1 MNKRVL
7 GLIWAGLT
15 IAAYG
20 EESVDLGKS
29 VVYSTTGFATEMRKT
44 ASTPTVVTSKEIE
57 EKNYK
62 TVSEVLDSIPSINVV
77 KQGKDSI
84 IDLRGQ
90 GDKAKQNV
98 QILVDGVQINSLD
111 TSMTATPI
119 DTISPDSIE
128 RIEVIPGGGSVLYGS
143 GTSGGV
149 VNIIT
154 KKGSG
159 RKAMVGFDYGEY
171 GSKKTNVAVGESF
184 GNFDINLAYTK
195 NDRKGYRDNDESDSD
210 YFQGDLGYRISDT
223 QNINFKYSKYKAD
236 EDYPK
241 MLSKKEVE
249 EDRKQDGLTRSK
261 WGTGINGTETDKD
274 EYVLTY
280 NNKLS
285 ESLDF
290 NLTGFYQNTEMKIR
304 TWDFGAINTGTMKGQ
319 AIADQRGLFEDEKW
333 GVKPKF
339 RYSYGEG
346 SSLIFGMDYIQNKA
360 KRVSDMRIQPI
371 KAATGG
377 LSPMSIKSIT
387 TNNLEK
393 ETISGY
399 VMNNYVWG
407 DFEFAQGLRYE
418 KANYEADRNTN
429 RVVSMNGSPMQTNN
443 EGRKVTTDEDN
454 FAYELSANYLYSD
467 TGKAYVRYERG
478 FTSPP
483 PALLT
488 NKVTTNGL
496 ANYYLNDLNSEKY
509 DNFEIGFSDYI
520 GFSNVSG
527 SVFYT
532 VTKDEITQDMASGM
546 PPAWIY
552 NYNLGKTDRVGFELK
567 AEQYL
572 GKLTLSQSYSFI
584 NAKIKDGKKGV
595 YDKDG
600 NKTGYVDLEGNRVAK
615 VPKNKFNIG
624 ANYAFTDNFNLGAE
638 VVYVDK
644 IYLNNE
650 NLGGKVNSHIVTN
663 IRANYN
669 FNSGLTL
676 YAGINN
682 IFNEQYYEAVDYS
695 LSEGYTYDPAAERNY
710 YVGFKYSL

>member
-1 MNKRVL
+1 M
-7 GLIWAGLT
+7 
-15 IAAYG
+15 
-20 EESVDLGKS
+20 
-29 VVYSTTGFATEMRKT
+29 
-44 ASTPTVVTSKEIE
+44 
-57 EKNYK
+57 YK
-62 TVSEVLDSIPSINVV
+62 F
-77 KQGKDSI
+77 
-84 IDLRGQ
+84 
-90 GDKAKQNV
+90 
-98 QILVDGVQINSLD
+98 LVDGVQINSLD

-119 DTISPDSIE
+119 DTISPNSIE

-171 GSKKTNVAVGESF
+171 GTKKTNAAVGESF

-304 TWDFGAINTGTMKGQ
+304 TWDFGADNFSYAWVSYCRSKEDCLKMKNG
-319 AIADQRGLFEDEKW
+319 

-371 KAATGG
+371 KSATGG

-407 DFEFAQGLRYE
+407 DFNLL
-418 KANYEADRNTN
+418 
-429 RVVSMNGSPMQTNN
+429 
-443 EGRKVTTDEDN
+443 KV
-454 FAYELSANYLYSD
+454 
-467 TGKAYVRYERG
+467 
-478 FTSPP
+478 
-483 PALLT
+483 
-488 NKVTTNGL
+488 
-496 ANYYLNDLNSEKY
+496 
-509 DNFEIGFSDYI
+509 
-520 GFSNVSG
+520 
-527 SVFYT
+527 
-532 VTKDEITQDMASGM
+532 
-546 PPAWIY
+546 
-552 NYNLGKTDRVGFELK
+552 
-567 AEQYL
+567 
-572 GKLTLSQSYSFI
+572 
-584 NAKIKDGKKGV
+584 
-595 YDKDG
+595 
-600 NKTGYVDLEGNRVAK
+600 
-615 VPKNKFNIG
+615 
-624 ANYAFTDNFNLGAE
+624 
-638 VVYVDK
+638 
-644 IYLNNE
+644 
-650 NLGGKVNSHIVTN
+650 
-663 IRANYN
+663 
-669 FNSGLTL
+669 
-676 YAGINN
+676 
-682 IFNEQYYEAVDYS
+682 
-695 LSEGYTYDPAAERNY
+695 
-710 YVGFKYSL
+710 

>member
-62 TVSEVLDSIPSINVV
+62 TVSEVLESIPSINIV

-98 QILVDGVQINSLD
+98 QIFVDGVQINSLD

-171 GSKKTNVAVGESF
+171 GSKKTNVAVRESF

-261 WGTGINGTETDKD
+261 WGTGINGTETDKG

-285 ESLDF
+285 ENLDF

-304 TWDFGAINTGTMKGQ
+304 TWDFGTITSPMPGSAIS
-319 AIADQRGLFEDEKW
+319 DQRGLFEDEKW

-399 VMNNYVWG
+399 VMNN
-407 DFEFAQGLRYE
+407 
-418 KANYEADRNTN
+418 
-429 RVVSMNGSPMQTNN
+429 
-443 EGRKVTTDEDN
+443 
-454 FAYELSANYLYSD
+454 
-467 TGKAYVRYERG
+467 
-478 FTSPP
+478 
-483 PALLT
+483 
-488 NKVTTNGL
+488 
-496 ANYYLNDLNSEKY
+496 
-509 DNFEIGFSDYI
+509 
-520 GFSNVSG
+520 
-527 SVFYT
+527 
-532 VTKDEITQDMASGM
+532 
-546 PPAWIY
+546 
-552 NYNLGKTDRVGFELK
+552 
-567 AEQYL
+567 
-572 GKLTLSQSYSFI
+572 
-584 NAKIKDGKKGV
+584 
-595 YDKDG
+595 
-600 NKTGYVDLEGNRVAK
+600 
-615 VPKNKFNIG
+615 
-624 ANYAFTDNFNLGAE
+624 
-638 VVYVDK
+638 
-644 IYLNNE
+644 
-650 NLGGKVNSHIVTN
+650 
-663 IRANYN
+663 
-669 FNSGLTL
+669 
-676 YAGINN
+676 
-682 IFNEQYYEAVDYS
+682 
-695 LSEGYTYDPAAERNY
+695 
-710 YVGFKYSL
+710 

>member
-1 MNKRVL
+1 MNKRIL
-7 GLIWAGLT
+7 GLIWASLT
-15 IAAYG
+15 ILAYG
-20 EESVDLGKS
+20 EEQVDLGKS

-44 ASTPTVVTSKEIE
+44 ASTPTVVTAKEIQ

-62 TVSEVLDSIPSINVV
+62 TVSEVLNSIPSINIV

-84 IDLRGQ
+84 VDLRGQ
-90 GDKAKQNV
+90 GNKAKQNV
-98 QILVDGVQINSLD
+98 QVLVDGVQINSLD

-154 KKGSG
+154 KRGSG
-159 RKAMVGFDYGEY
+159 KKATLGFDYGEY

-195 NDRKGYRDNDESDSD
+195 NNKKGYRENDESDSD

-223 QNINFKYSKYKAD
+223 QNIDFKYSKYKAD

-241 MLSKKEVE
+241 MLSKKQVE
-249 EDRKQDGLTRSK
+249 EDRKQDGLSRSK
-261 WGTGINGTETDKD
+261 WGKGINSSDTNKD

-285 ESLDF
+285 ENLDF
-290 NLTGFYQNTEMKIR
+290 NLTGFYQNTETNIR
-304 TWDFGAINTGTMKGQ
+304 TWDFGAVNTSTVKGS
-319 AIADQRGLFEDEKW
+319 AIADQKGIFKDEKY

-339 RYSYGEG
+339 KYAYGEG
-346 SSLIFGMDYIQNKA
+346 SSLIFGVDYIKNKA
-360 KRVSDMRIQPI
+360 ERVSDMKIQPI
-371 KAATGG
+371 KSSTGG
-377 LSPMSIKSIT
+377 LSPMNIKSYT

-399 VMNNYVWG
+399 VMNNYVWK

-429 RVVSMNGSPMQTNN
+429 RVVSLNGRPMQTNN
-443 EGRKVTTDEDN
+443 EGKKISTDEDN

-478 FTSPP
+478 FTSPA

-488 NKVTTNGL
+488 DKVTINGA
-496 ANYYLNDLNSEKY
+496 ANYYLNNLSSEKY
-509 DNFEIGFSDYI
+509 DNFEVGVSDYI
-520 GFSNVSG
+520 GFSTLSA

-532 VTKDEITQDMASGM
+532 ITKDEITQDMSSGM

-552 NYNLGKTDRVGFELK
+552 NYNLGKTERIGFELK

-572 GKLTLSQSYSFI
+572 GKLTLTESYSFI
-584 NAKIKDGKKGV
+584 NAKIKEGKKGV
-595 YDKDG
+595 YNEAGD
-600 NKTGYVDLEGNRVAK
+600 KTGSIDLAGNRVAN
-615 VPKNKFNIG
+615 VPKNKFNLG
-624 ANYAFTDNFNLGAE
+624 ASYTFTDNFNLGTE
-638 VVYVDK
+638 VVYTDSV
-644 IYLNNE
+644 YLNNE

-663 IRANYN
+663 VRANYN

-682 IFNEQYYEAVDYS
+682 IFNEQYYESINYTLAD
-695 LSEGYTYDPAAERNY
+695 GYTYDPAAERNY
-710 YVGFKYSL
+710 YVGFRYTL